1 MVKTKSINILN
12 LCVSCHNYCRYC
24 LLSWNGK
31 CLGIDYN
38 RSIEYAKKFYNWL
51 KLNHEDF
58 NFMYYFGYSMEHP
71 KLLESIKFMQET
83 NSPGGEFLQ
92 LDGMK
97 MRTTDELITLFKEL
111 KEIGIKLVDF
121 TFYGTKEYHDKF
133 AGRIGDYD
141 LMINSMNKALEYG
154 LQVQVGIPVTKEN
167 LDQLDELVQLF
178 TNKNVKLSLFTP
190 HSGGR
195 GIYLLE
201 SKITLEDY
209 EQLSE
214 DVKRHFNRKSNK
226 TPVEWLNS
234 NMQEY
239 QNRILTLSLTP
250 DNIAQLENQSFEDT
264 IKELEK
270 LDDDYYKL
278 IPSFPTLLEK
288 YTNEDDTH
296 LYSKKDL
303 YFLYRKRYIEEN
315 NIDVKEVNDERYSG
329 SIRF

>member
-1 MVKTKSINILN
+1 METKSINILN
-12 LCVSCHNYCRYC
+12 LCIPCHNYCKYC

-31 CLGIDYN
+31 CLGIDYD
-38 RSIEYAKKFYNWL
+38 RSVEYAKKFYNWL
-51 KLNHEDF
+51 KLNHEEL

-71 KLLESIKFMQET
+71 KLLDAIKFMQET
-83 NSPGGEFLQ
+83 KSPGGEFLQ

-97 MRTTDELITLFKEL
+97 MRTHEELSVLFKNI
-111 KEIGIKLVDF
+111 KDTGIKLVDF

-141 LMINSMNKALEYG
+141 LMMNSMDIALEYG

-167 LDQLDELVQLF
+167 LNQLDELVQLF

-195 GIYLLE
+195 GIHLLD

-214 DVKRHFNRKSNK
+214 GVKKYLNRKSNK
-226 TPVEWLNS
+226 TPIEWLNT
-234 NMQEY
+234 NIQEY
-239 QNRILTLSLTP
+239 KNRVLTLSLTP
-250 DNIAQLENQSFEDT
+250 DNIDKLENQSFEDT

-270 LDDDYYKL
+270 MDDDYYKL
-278 IPSFPTLLEK
+278 IPSFPVLLEK
-288 YTNEDDTH
+288 YASEDDH
-296 LYSKKDL
+296 LLYSKKDL
-303 YFLYRKRYIEEN
+303 YFLYRKKYIGEGF
-315 NIDVKEVNDERYSG
+315 VKKSV
-329 SIRF
+329 